1 MKNEDIIRAW
11 RDEDYFLSLS
21 DEQRSFLPANPVG
34 MIELSQ
40 DALTTVAGGYTSCAV
55 SCCSDCCNSC
65 ASATRPHCCC

>member
-1 MKNEDIIRAW
+1 MKKEDIIRAW
-11 RDEDYFLSLS
+11 RDEDFFLSLS

-40 DALTTVAGGYTSCAV
+40 DALTSVAGGASCGI

-65 ASATRPHCCC
+65 ATAGYPHCCC